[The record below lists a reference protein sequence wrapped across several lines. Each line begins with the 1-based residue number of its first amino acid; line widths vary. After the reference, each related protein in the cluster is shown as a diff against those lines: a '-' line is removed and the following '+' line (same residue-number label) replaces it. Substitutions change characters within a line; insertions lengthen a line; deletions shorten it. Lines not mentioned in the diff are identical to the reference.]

1 MSIFR
6 SIATGYLGAKIANTQ
21 ANDELKAR
29 VLESAGTNFYT
40 NILPDAIADEKLRR
54 TNYESIAAINPNLAE
69 LADINGFT
77 ASKDAMEKFDEFREE
92 NKLKD
97 PDALK
102 NLRFETDFNTR
113 YNTRVKTFE
122 EKYNPI
128 LDQIGIKE
136 LGGLGFN
143 TMESLVGGK
152 EPGPMK
158 SQDMAKGPAPS
169 DTFAS
174 TKLTD
179 YFSPA
184 NVTFQVDS
192 KKFAAAAQPFG
203 FQGAIKFDP
212 ASGEPI
218 FSLPGTQNTKYRAL
232 FATTNDVSSQFLDE
246 KDNVNVGL
254 ATEAGAKKLYNQTE
268 GIISTVANN
277 YTQSSAKGIV
287 TSTAQGFTE
296 NFNKSYPTDADKKE
310 AFKLHLISLGTKSEQ
325 QYFAESF
332 PTGVIFDNK
341 QSVKEYLLN
350 LTNKL
355 K

>member
-1 MSIFR
+1 MSAFR
-6 SIATGYLGAKIANTQ
+6 GIATGFLQAKIRNTE
-21 ANDELKAR
+21 ANDALKAKTLAR
-29 VLESAGTNFYT
+29 VGETLIGETIPNAV
-40 NILPDAIADEKLRR
+40 AAEKVRR
-54 TNYESIAAINPNLAE
+54 TNYDNLANQYGTNFAEAADKGRFTIDDTSMKRLDE
-69 LADINGFT
+69 LLEDNQL
-77 ASKDAMEKFDEFREE
+77 DAE
-92 NKLKD
+92 KLKN
-97 PDALK
+97 A
-102 NLRFETDFNTR
+102 NFETDFNTR

>member
-1 MSIFR
+1 MSAFR
-6 SIATGYLGAKIANTQ
+6 GILTGYLGAKIANTE
-21 ANDELKAR
+21 ANDRLKSNI
-29 VLESAGTNFYT
+29 LESAGTNFYN
-40 NILPDAIADEKLRR
+40 NILPDAIANEKLRR
-54 TNYESIAAINPNLAE
+54 NNYDSLAAIDPNLAE

-77 ASKDAMEKFDEFREE
+77 ASKEAMEKFDQFREE
-92 NKLKD
+92 NKLKT

-102 NLRFETDFNTR
+102 NLNFETDYNMR
-113 YNTRVKTFE
+113 YNTRVKSFE

-128 LDQIGIKE
+128 LKQIGMDE

-143 TMESLVGGK
+143 TVESLVGNK
-152 EPGPMK
+152 QMK
-158 SQDMAKGPAPS
+158 SEDMAKGPVPS
-169 DTFAS
+169 DSFAS

-184 NVTFQVDS
+184 NVSFEIDA

-203 FQGAIKFDP
+203 FQGAIKFDSV
-212 ASGEPI
+212 SGDPI
-218 FSLPGTQNTKYRAL
+218 FSLPGTQNTQYRAL
-232 FATTNDVSSQFLDE
+232 YALTNDVSQNFLD
-246 KDNVNVGL
+246 KDDNVNISQAVEF
-254 ATEAGAKKLYNQTE
+254 ANKKLYQQTQ
-268 GIISTVANN
+268 GVITTVANN
-277 YTQSSAKGIV
+277 YTQSSAKGVV

-296 NFNKSYPTDADKKE
+296 SFNQNYPTDKDKKE
-310 AFKLHLISLGTKSEQ
+310 AFKEHLIRLGTKSEQ

-332 PTGVIFDNK
+332 PVGVTFANK

>member
-54 TNYESIAAINPNLAE
+54 SNYESLAAINPNLAE

-77 ASKDAMEKFDEFREE
+77 ASKEGMEKFDQFREE

-102 NLRFETDFNTR
+102 NLNFETDFNTR

-143 TMESLVGGK
+143 TVESLVGDK
-152 EPGPMK
+152 QMK
-158 SQDMAKGPAPS
+158 SEDMAKGPVPS
-169 DTFAS
+169 DSFAS

-179 YFSPA
+179 YFTPITSAYQVPENEFA
-184 NVTFQVDS
+184 KIAVTKRNFSNVISFTPENEP
-192 KKFAAAAQPFG
+192 KFAFKGTKDIEFNALRSVTNDISANYLDEDNKVNLSQAVEAADEILFNQ
-203 FQGAIKFDP
+203 
-212 ASGEPI
+212 
-218 FSLPGTQNTKYRAL
+218 TQAVIGGI
-232 FATTNDVSSQFLDE
+232 TTNYQEVKAADAFQTAYS
-246 KDNVNVGL
+246 
-254 ATEAGAKKLYNQTE
+254 AT
-268 GIISTVANN
+268 
-277 YTQSSAKGIV
+277 
-287 TSTAQGFTE
+287 GFGE
-296 NFNKSYPTDADKKE
+296 SFNKQYPTDKDKKQ
-310 AFKLHLISLGTKSEQ
+310 ALQNHLISLGTISEQ
-325 QYFAESF
+325 KYFATSF
-332 PTGVIFDNK
+332 PTGVTFSNGQDART
-341 QSVKEYLLN
+341 YLLDI
-350 LTNKL
+350 TNQR
-355 K
+355 